1 MYRLATKRAE
11 KTSRRKRKRE
21 MFWDTDNHACTSL

>member
-11 KTSRRKRKRE
+11 KKRVEEK
-21 MFWDTDNHACTSL
+21 FNVKVSF